1 MPVVNGKHY
10 AYTKAG
16 KAAAKKAEANKESI
30 ALIVAN
36 KLREATFGGQATE
49 PDPESGKPM
58 RVSQN
63 VVRARRRD
71 ARLSPQGR
79 LAAKERRFSSG

>member
-10 AYTKAG
+10 AYTKKG
-16 KAAAKKAEANKESI
+16 KDAAKKAEANKESI

-36 KLREATFGGQATE
+36 KLREAIFGGQATE
-49 PDPESGKPM
+49 PDPVTGKPM
-58 RVSQN
+58 RVSQR
-63 VVRARRRD
+63 VVAARRRD

-79 LAAKERRFSSG
+79 VAAKERRFSGG

>member
-16 KAAAKKAEANKESI
+16 KYAAKKANKESI